1 MEFFPLSQKITH
13 EDSRW
18 VTETIGASIIVLK
31 AVFTS
36 WSPRQR
42 RASYSLDPTP
52 RYGLTICWHPY
63 SSLAFMGPTVLF
75 CLSTHFGL
83 RFKPLKLVHPG
94 WEIGSQGHNNL
105 RSEPPK
111 ALCSILWSVC
121 DGRGEL
127 SASWKVVEHLR
138 ETTVLFHVLTALSLM
153 FRLLTTKLVYEWKE
167 TICVFVERLVT
178 HRPFIWICFWKCQ
191 NFIIEAGHVFDSLY
205 LLHISFSQSFS
216 FWDCLIPLKQ
226 TH

>member
-75 CLSTHFGL
+75 CLSNYFVL
-83 RFKPLKLVHPG
+83 IFKPQKLVHPG
-94 WEIGSQGHNNL
+94 WVMGSQGCKTL
-105 RSEPPK
+105 SSERPK
-111 ALCSILWSVC
+111 ALCSTLWRVHNV
-121 DGRGEL
+121 RGEL
-127 SASWKVVEHLR
+127 SASLNVVEHLKD
-138 ETTVLFHVLTALSLM
+138 TTVLFHVLTALSLI
-153 FRLLTTKLVYEWKE
+153 FRLLTTKLVYEWKQP
-167 TICVFVERLVT
+167 TCVFVERLVT
-178 HRPFIWICFWKCQ
+178 HRTFILICFWK
-191 NFIIEAGHVFDSLY
+191 F
-205 LLHISFSQSFS
+205 
-216 FWDCLIPLKQ
+216 
-226 TH
+226 